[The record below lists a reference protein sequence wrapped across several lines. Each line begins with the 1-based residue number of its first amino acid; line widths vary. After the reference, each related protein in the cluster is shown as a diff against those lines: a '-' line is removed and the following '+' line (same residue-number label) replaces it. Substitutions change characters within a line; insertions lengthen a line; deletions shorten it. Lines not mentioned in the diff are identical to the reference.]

1 MMPEVMLYLYI
12 KNLTNFSIKER
23 WQYDYRFEIN

>member
-12 KNLTNFSIKER
+12 KNLANFSIKGR
-23 WQYDYRFEIN
+23 WQYDYRIEID